1 MQRQL
6 PLPDCSSLKH
16 TTKFHSTFS
25 SVTYTRLLM
34 TLSPTF
40 SNVPISHSSVMS
52 KVPHSIAAEAQ
63 LESTACHAGCL
74 FENTVVVHCVNN
86 IHTMK
91 LQNNIYNTLQSL
103 VFFSPHFKN
112 CIQIDTTVMRKRRWF
127 CQYSFFFSWCF
138 DGKKKY
144 LNCFHSTNTTQD
156 VKSLTV
162 HVLK

>member
-16 TTKFHSTFS
+16 TTEFHSTSS

-52 KVPHSIAAEAQ
+52 KVPHSTAAEAL

-103 VFFSPHFKN
+103 LFFSPHFKN

-127 CQYSFFFSWCF
+127 CQYSFFFPGVLM
-138 DGKKKY
+138 GKK
-144 LNCFHSTNTTQD
+144 SIW
-156 VKSLTV
+156 TV
-162 HVLK
+162 FIQQTLLKM

>member
-16 TTKFHSTFS
+16 TTKFHSTS
-25 SVTYTRLLM
+25 SSATYTRLLM

-40 SNVPISHSSVMS
+40 SNVPISHSSVMP
-52 KVPHSIAAEAQ
+52 KVPHSTAAEAL

-127 CQYSFFFSWCF
+127 CQYSFFFPGVLM
-138 DGKKKY
+138 GKK
-144 LNCFHSTNTTQD
+144 SIW
-156 VKSLTV
+156 TV
-162 HVLK
+162 FIQQTLLKM